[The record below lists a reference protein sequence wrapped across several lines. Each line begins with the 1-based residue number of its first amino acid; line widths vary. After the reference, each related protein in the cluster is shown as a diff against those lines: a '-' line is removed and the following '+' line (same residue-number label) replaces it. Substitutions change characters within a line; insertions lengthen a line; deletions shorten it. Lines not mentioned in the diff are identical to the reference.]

1 MSVDMIVTLGEG
13 RRYYLVDETIQ
24 DNRKFFLGT
33 RLGENDLPT
42 AESEIFEEIQKDGET
57 YLTPVIDE
65 ENLNTLAAVFIAK
78 FKKLIEQDK

>member
-24 DNRKFFLGT
+24 DSKKFFLGT
-33 RLGENDLPT
+33 RLGVDDLPT
-42 AESEIFEEIQKDGET
+42 SESEIFEEIQNNGEVF
-57 YLTPVIDE
+57 LTPVIDE
-65 ENLNTLAAVFIAK
+65 EKLNTLAAVFIAK